1 VLNTIVGTYAFLP
14 GRKPACANKWF
25 DAVQL
30 AVLIAVSPLF
40 IFPKPRL
47 WWILFL
53 IPLLWLIRKIVKKR
67 FVEPT
72 PLNLPM
78 FIFLAAILVTTL
90 RAADFS
96 HSLPKIAGTFFAI
109 AFFYALIAVLKTG
122 KLIHWA
128 VSLFL
133 AGGFF
138 FSLVGLLGMP
148 TFKVK
153 HLHILMKIKDKL
165 PRIDFGLPGAELGF
179 APTVVGG
186 ILLLIIPLFFV
197 MVIHT
202 WKHKKDTTGNKIFPV
217 LLIVGLPVTGSVLLL
232 TQARGAWAGLFI
244 STVIMGLLFLF
255 ILMKK
260 KKIYAAVLIGLVV
273 VGIIAGIGIYSITHA
288 GQLRPGLKQAEGTL
302 LFRIQLWDLTVPVIS
317 DNPLWGIGLNN
328 FRLIPEVRYFLSH
341 PHNQFLDV
349 AVELGIPALA
359 AFLAILLAMGYMCI
373 QVWRNS
379 RDSRMRIAVLGLG
392 WGQLAHLFFCLT
404 DAIPP
409 GAKVGI
415 LSWISLA
422 LITGIYNYNLSRQG
436 REGSQRNE

>member
-1 VLNTIVGTYAFLP
+1 M
-14 GRKPACANKWF
+14 PAAQTVKEMIEQKAVKWF
-25 DAVQL
+25 DVVQL

-40 IFPKPRL
+40 FFPKPRL

-72 PLNLPM
+72 PLGLPL
-78 FIFLAAILVTTL
+78 FILLAAVLLTTL
-90 RAADFS
+90 RVEDFS

-109 AFFYALIAVLKTG
+109 ALFYAVIALLESG
-122 KLIHWA
+122 KLIQWA
-128 VSLFL
+128 TALFM

-153 HLHILMKIKDKL
+153 YLHILMKIKDKL

-197 MVIHT
+197 MAIHT
-202 WKHKKDTTGNKIFPV
+202 WKHKKETTGNKIFLV
-217 LLIVGLPVTGSVLLL
+217 LLIIGLLVTGSVLLL

-244 STVIMGLLFLF
+244 STVIIGLLFLLT
-255 ILMKK
+255 LMKK
-260 KKIYAAVLIGLVV
+260 KKIYAAVLIGIMA

-288 GQLRPGLKQAEGTL
+288 DQLRPGLKQAEGTL
-302 LFRIQLWDLTVPVIS
+302 LFRIQLWDLTVPVIN
-317 DNPLWGIGLNN
+317 DNLFWGIGLNN

-359 AFLAILLAMGYMCI
+359 AFLAILLAMGFMCV
-373 QVWRNS
+373 QVWKNS
-379 RDSRMRIAVLGLG
+379 SDSWMRIAVLGLG
-392 WGQLAHLFFCLT
+392 WGQLAHLFFCIT

-415 LSWISLA
+415 LFWISLA

-436 REGSQRNE
+436 REGTQRNE

>member
-1 VLNTIVGTYAFLP
+1 MIRQTTI
-14 GRKPACANKWF
+14 KWF
-25 DAVQL
+25 DTVQM

-40 IFPKPRL
+40 FFPKPRL

-53 IPLLWLIRKIVKKR
+53 IPLMWLTRKIVKKR
-67 FVEPT
+67 LVEPT

-78 FIFLAAILVTTL
+78 FIFLAAILITTL
-90 RAADFS
+90 RVEYFS
-96 HSLPKIAGTFFAI
+96 HSLPKIAGVFFAI
-109 AFFYALIAVLKTG
+109 AFFYAVIALVKTG
-122 KLIHWA
+122 KLIQWA
-128 VSLFL
+128 AALFL
-133 AGGFF
+133 AGGFL

-153 HLHILMKIKDKL
+153 HLHLLMKIKDKL

-197 MVIHT
+197 MAFHA
-202 WKHKKDTTGNKIFPV
+202 WKHKKETTGNKIFPV
-217 LLIVGLPVTGSVLLL
+217 LLIIGLLVTGGVLLL

-255 ILMKK
+255 TLMKK
-260 KKIYAAVLIGLVV
+260 RKIYAAVIIGLVV
-273 VGIIAGIGIYSITHA
+273 IGIIAGIGIYSVTHA
-288 GQLRPGLKQAEGTL
+288 DQLRPGLKQAEGTL
-302 LFRIQLWDLTVPVIS
+302 LFRIQLWDLTVPVIEA
-317 DNPLWGIGLNN
+317 NPLLGMGLNN

-349 AVELGIPALA
+349 AVELGIPALV
-359 AFLAILLAMGYMCI
+359 AFLAILLVMGYMCV
-373 QVWRNS
+373 QVWKNS
-379 RDSRMRIAVLGLG
+379 RDSWMRMAVLGLG
-392 WGQLAHLFFCLT
+392 WGQLAHLFFCIT

-409 GAKVGI
+409 GAKVGV

-422 LITGIYNYNLSRQG
+422 LITGIYNYNFS
-436 REGSQRNE
+436 REGTYSAVK

>member
-1 VLNTIVGTYAFLP
+1 
-14 GRKPACANKWF
+14 
-25 DAVQL
+25 
-30 AVLIAVSPLF
+30 
-40 IFPKPRL
+40 
-47 WWILFL
+47 
-53 IPLLWLIRKIVKKR
+53 
-67 FVEPT
+67 
-72 PLNLPM
+72 M
-78 FIFLAAILVTTL
+78 FILLAAVFAAAL

-96 HSLPKIAGTFFAI
+96 HGLPKIAGALFAI
-109 AFFYALIAVLKTG
+109 AFFYALIAVLETG
-122 KLIHWA
+122 KLIQWA
-128 VSLFL
+128 AALFL

-197 MVIHT
+197 LAIHA
-202 WKHKKDTTGNKIFPV
+202 WKHKKDTTGNKIFLV
-217 LLIVGLPVTGSVLLL
+217 LLFVGLLVTGSVLLL

-244 STVIMGLLFLF
+244 STVIIGLLFLF
-255 ILMKK
+255 TLMKK

-302 LFRIQLWDLTVPVIS
+302 LFRIQLWDLTVPVING
-317 DNPLWGIGLNN
+317 NPLWGIGLNN

-359 AFLAILLAMGYMCI
+359 AFLAILLAMGFMCV
-373 QVWRNS
+373 QVWKNS
-379 RDSRMRIAVLGLG
+379 RDSWMRIAVLGLG
-392 WGQLAHLFFCLT
+392 WGQLAHLFFCIT

-415 LSWISLA
+415 LYWISLA
-422 LITGIYNYNLSRQG
+422 LITGIYNYNLSRKG
-436 REGSQRNE
+436 REGTQSNE